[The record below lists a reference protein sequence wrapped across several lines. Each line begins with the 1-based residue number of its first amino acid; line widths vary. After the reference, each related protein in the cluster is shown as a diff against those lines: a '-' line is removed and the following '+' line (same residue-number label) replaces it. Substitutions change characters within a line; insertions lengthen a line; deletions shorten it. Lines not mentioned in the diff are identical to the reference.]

1 MNRTDFDELADKLR
15 NWGRWGTDDSRGTLN
30 HIDGAA
36 MLRGAQSATA
46 GKLFSLSLEFNRD
59 GLQLPRSGRLNPQ
72 LYVTAMDKVLAPANP
87 ASRHNDDH
95 VTMGLQSATHWDSLS
110 HVHYDGELYN
120 GHKACDV
127 LTVEG
132 TKAHG
137 VEHLAN
143 PGILSRGVLLDIA
156 RLRGVEM
163 LSDTDEITPDDLNAA
178 IDAQG
183 VTISPG
189 DILVIRT
196 GNMRRLVVY
205 KDRELF
211 NQHHPGLTVA
221 CAEWLHDHSIAAV
234 AADNQ
239 AVEVIKAETFEGEM
253 ALPMHQLCLRDMG
266 MPFGENWNL
275 EALAADCA
283 SDGKFTFLL
292 CAPPIGFTGAVGA
305 PVNPT
310 ALK

>member
-1 MNRTDFDELADKLR
+1 MQRKQFDQMAERLR
-15 NWGRWGTDDSRGTLN
+15 NWGRWGTDDNRGTLN
-30 HIDGAA
+30 HIDAAA
-36 MLRGAQSATA
+36 MMRAAASATM
-46 GKLFSLSLEFNRD
+46 GKLFSLSLEFNRH
-59 GLQLPRSGRLNPQ
+59 GLQLPTSGRINPQ
-72 LYVTAMDKVLAPANP
+72 LYVTALDKVLAADHP
-87 ASRHNDDH
+87 ASRYNDD
-95 VTMGLQSATHWDSLS
+95 VATLALQGATHWDALS

-127 LTVEG
+127 LSVEG
-132 TKAHG
+132 TAALG
-137 VEHLAN
+137 VQHLAN

-163 LSDTDEITPDDLNAA
+163 LSGTEEITPDDLNAA
-178 IDAQG
+178 LNAQG
-183 VTISPG
+183 VTIMPG
-189 DILVIRT
+189 DILLVRT

-205 KDRELF
+205 NDRVLF
-211 NQHHPGLTVA
+211 NEHHPGLTPE
-221 CAEWLHDHSIAAV
+221 CAEWLYDHSVAAV
-234 AADNQ
+234 GADNQ
-239 AVEVIKAETFEGEM
+239 AVEVMNAEAFGGEM

-283 SDGKFTFLL
+283 ADGRSTFLL

-305 PVNPT
+305 PVNPV